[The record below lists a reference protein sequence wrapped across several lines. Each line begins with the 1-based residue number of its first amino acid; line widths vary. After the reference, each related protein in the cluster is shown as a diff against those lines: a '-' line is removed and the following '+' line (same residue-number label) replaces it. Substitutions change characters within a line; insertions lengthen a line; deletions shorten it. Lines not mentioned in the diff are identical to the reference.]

1 MTAAFDARS
10 TLSDTML
17 QADHPSAGSSRPRV
31 LFVYYSYTHQTQH
44 VVQEMANVLGERG
57 CEVDQAA
64 IGFTDR
70 RWSKRFATFPFRHRY
85 RDLFGMIPAQ
95 LRGATGEIQIPDVA
109 QQGDYDLVC
118 IGSPTW
124 WLKTSVPIR
133 SYLKSGA
140 AAHVLNHKRF
150 TAFVVCRRYW
160 SINLRTVKKLGTA
173 QGGDYITGT
182 HWSFAGGQI
191 KSLLSLVSY
200 LGTGEN
206 RKHYLG
212 VKIPVT
218 NLQGDDLKDAR
229 SFASGLA
236 DQLAVAEN

>member
-85 RDLFGMIPAQ
+85 
-95 LRGATGEIQIPDVA
+95 AT
-109 QQGDYDLVC
+109 C
-118 IGSPTW
+118 
-124 WLKTSVPIR
+124 
-133 SYLKSGA
+133 SG
-140 AAHVLNHKRF
+140 
-150 TAFVVCRRYW
+150 
-160 SINLRTVKKLGTA
+160 
-173 QGGDYITGT
+173 
-182 HWSFAGGQI
+182 
-191 KSLLSLVSY
+191 
-200 LGTGEN
+200 
-206 RKHYLG
+206 
-212 VKIPVT
+212 
-218 NLQGDDLKDAR
+218 
-229 SFASGLA
+229 
-236 DQLAVAEN
+236 